1 MYRKSEN
8 ISNLKISIVTPT
20 YNSQETIVHTLASL
34 KRQNYRNLQH
44 ILIDGGST
52 DNTFELA
59 RKYAL
64 QESIC
69 ISEPD
74 TGVYS
79 ALNKGI
85 GLADGDIIGFLHS
98 DDVFA
103 SNDILFTMADK
114 FTDKKCEVVYGD
126 LEYVHEKEVTK
137 VVRKWRTRE
146 FKKNWF
152 RFGWMPPHPSVFV
165 RKDVYQRFGLF
176 DESYKISGD
185 YEFLLRIM
193 LSNNVDAF
201 YLDKTIVSMRLGGIS
216 NRSIRNLFEKTLEDM
231 RAMRVHGLNP
241 VVGILGKNL
250 SKVPQFF

>member
-1 MYRKSEN
+1 MSEN

-20 YNSQETIVHTLASL
+20 YNSQRTIVHTLASI

-52 DNTFELA
+52 DNTLELA

-64 QESIC
+64 QNSIS

-103 SNDILFTMADK
+103 SDDILLTMAKK
-114 FTDKKCEVVYGD
+114 FTDTQCELAYGH
-126 LEYVHEKEVTK
+126 LEYVHEKDATK

-146 FKKNWF
+146 FRKNWF
-152 RFGWMPPHPSVFV
+152 RYGWMPPHPTVFV

-193 LSNNVDAF
+193 FSGNVDAL
-201 YLDKTIVSMRLGGIS
+201 YLEKAIVSMRLGGIS
-216 NRSIRNLFEKTLEDM
+216 NRSIGNLFEKTLEDM

-250 SKVPQFF
+250 SKIPQFF